1 MAKKR
6 ISARAYLDA
15 RLERLA
21 LVVEEPN
28 PRRGW
33 IREIRD
39 ALGMSST
46 ELAGRLGISQ
56 STVSELE
63 HSEVHDSIKLGSL
76 RRVADALDC
85 DLFYFLAPRSTLD
98 DTVRT
103 QARQQAER
111 LLASDDG
118 RGHDDR
124 TVEDL
129 TASLID
135 SPGLWSDPGRLAT
148 DRTTG

>member
-6 ISARAYLDA
+6 SSARAYLDA
-15 RLERLA
+15 RLGRLA
-21 LVVEEPN
+21 LVVEEPR
-28 PRRGW
+28 PPRGW

-46 ELAGRLGISQ
+46 DLAARLGVGQ

-63 HSEVHDSIKLGSL
+63 HSEAHDTIKLGSL
-76 RRVADALDC
+76 RRVADGLDC

-98 DTVRT
+98 DAVRT
-103 QARQQAER
+103 QARLQAER

-118 RGHDDR
+118 RIHGDG

-129 TASLID
+129 AASLVD
-135 SPGLWSDPGRLAT
+135 SPGLWSDPGAPANGG
-148 DRTTG
+148 TTG

>member
-6 ISARAYLDA
+6 ASARAHLDA
-15 RLERLA
+15 RLDRLA
-21 LVVEEPN
+21 LVVEERDPQ
-28 PRRGW
+28 RGW

-46 ELAGRLGISQ
+46 DLAARLGISQ

-98 DTVRT
+98 DAVRT
-103 QARQQAER
+103 QARRQAER
-111 LLASDDG
+111 LLASGEG
-118 RGHDDR
+118 RAHDDR
-124 TVEDL
+124 TVEEL
-129 TASLID
+129 AASLVD
-135 SPGLWSDPGRLAT
+135 SPGLWSDPGPRAT
-148 DRTTG
+148 NRTTG